1 MKITVTARGPTPD
14 SPVDE
19 RFGRAYWLLVYDEQ
33 TDGWE
38 AVDNAEARNAVQGA
52 GIRAAQEVAARGVGA
67 VLTGVTGPKAYRA
80 LDAAGIA
87 VYHGIR
93 GTARDAVAA
102 WRAGRLDRA
111 AAGDA
116 LGRP

>member
-1 MKITVTARGPTPD
+1 MKIAVTARGPTPD

-19 RFGRAYWLLVYDEQ
+19 RFGRAYWLLLHDDQ
-33 TDGWE
+33 TGTWE
-38 AVDNAEARNAVQGA
+38 AVDNTEARNAVQGA
-52 GIRAAQEVAARGVGA
+52 GIRAAQEVASRGASA

-93 GTARDAVAA
+93 GTAEDAVAD
-102 WRAGRLDRA
+102 WKAGRLSKA
-111 AAGDA
+111 TAGDA